1 MPNKNA
7 RTAAGTGGWIFLI
20 DLKASMYHALC
31 VAMLVHNVQRRL
43 EELEQC
49 ILVLQQ
55 EPCGPEE
62 PSISDS
68 KVVSDSDDER
78 FETEGSHLAERP
90 IVQQKVKHEHLMAQ
104 GGHPQGA
111 PV

>member
-1 MPNKNA
+1 MSSHLPNKNA

-31 VAMLVHNVQRRL
+31 VAMLVHNVQRCL

-62 PSISDS
+62 PS
-68 KVVSDSDDER
+68 VSESEAVRDSDD
-78 FETEGSHLAERP
+78 
-90 IVQQKVKHEHLMAQ
+90 KHY
-104 GGHPQGA
+104 GTF
-111 PV
+111 